1 MRAIVFLV
9 LWVFIDACI
18 DRIDLVIPPSTL
30 GDIVVDGLITSDPG
44 PYTVRLNSVI
54 RSDDSRPLGIPLT
67 AVKVVM
73 YDDQGNSE
81 EMEQVIDGEY
91 QTSPAGMRGVV
102 GRSYHIRI
110 EMGDG
115 SVFESIPD
123 KLGPVGTVDSVFW
136 EFETALKTDGPPEYR
151 YRIFMNASAATGEDK
166 YYRWKL
172 NGTYV
177 VKTEPKYTH
186 CPFAPCRWCP
196 DPCSG
201 AAIIAGVSEPQ
212 EGYAYNP
219 ATKEIEYVIGL
230 SCTCCRCWVTAAEL
244 KPRVTDTKLSSNGKF
259 LNVEVGTI
267 PVNYY
272 TFWEKYRAE
281 VQQMS
286 LSRQAFDYWYAVQAQ
301 KEGIGSLFQPIGGKI
316 PTNLFEINGKKRV
329 YGIFYAASISRKQI
343 YLDKNTRRIPEIR
356 VPEDDCN
363 GILRAGPIGK
373 DCRIAFPGQR
383 STTTRPADWVD

>member
-1 MRAIVFLV
+1 
-9 LWVFIDACI
+9 
-18 DRIDLVIPPSTL
+18 
-30 GDIVVDGLITSDPG
+30 
-44 PYTVRLNSVI
+44 
-54 RSDDSRPLGIPLT
+54 
-67 AVKVVM
+67 
-73 YDDQGNSE
+73 
-81 EMEQVIDGEY
+81 MEQVIDGEY

>member
-123 KLGPVGTVDSVFW
+123 KLGPVGTVASTSANRFSPIARS
-136 EFETALKTDGPPEYR
+136 AL
-151 YRIFMNASAATGEDK
+151 
-166 YYRWKL
+166 
-172 NGTYV
+172 
-177 VKTEPKYTH
+177 
-186 CPFAPCRWCP
+186 
-196 DPCSG
+196 
-201 AAIIAGVSEPQ
+201 
-212 EGYAYNP
+212 
-219 ATKEIEYVIGL
+219 
-230 SCTCCRCWVTAAEL
+230 
-244 KPRVTDTKLSSNGKF
+244 
-259 LNVEVGTI
+259 
-267 PVNYY
+267 
-272 TFWEKYRAE
+272 
-281 VQQMS
+281 
-286 LSRQAFDYWYAVQAQ
+286 
-301 KEGIGSLFQPIGGKI
+301 
-316 PTNLFEINGKKRV
+316 
-329 YGIFYAASISRKQI
+329 
-343 YLDKNTRRIPEIR
+343 
-356 VPEDDCN
+356 
-363 GILRAGPIGK
+363 
-373 DCRIAFPGQR
+373 
-383 STTTRPADWVD
+383 